1 VTRTPTP
8 KPEKRPPRPK
18 PEGEPRRARAPQP
31 VLPREW
37 TLLVLLSVVLFV
49 TRTYAAKVVGFGD
62 SEALYACYALHPAA
76 AYLDHPG
83 LVGDVARALGHGSA
97 PRPET
102 AHVFTSVIG
111 ALVPGLVAATTRIAG
126 ASLRA
131 AAATGLVALTVP
143 MLAVGLFALTPDLL
157 LAPLWLL
164 AIALGVFATREG
176 KTTAGDVAWLFF
188 GVVAGLATWAK
199 ASGSLLFLVAIVHH
213 AKKEHRR
220 PYAFYGAIAGLV
232 VASPLVLFEARSGFA
247 MLRHRLFETQV
258 GLPPLVK
265 GLGSLT
271 VGQLLYLSPVFA
283 ALAFLGLREAYRKR
297 SADDATTRF
306 LALATL
312 MPAVL
317 LGIFSLASRQ
327 AEPHWMAPAWL
338 CVPIL
343 FAHLERS
350 HGLEEGAMGDG
361 RTGYRPS
368 PKLVSAGIAIAT
380 LFSVAVHAWVLS
392 PRFLALAP
400 SSYEPRYDIAN
411 ELYGWPRALEAV
423 RETAG
428 PDDVVVGPHWIVCA
442 QLHAGLPRTIR
453 VGCNTPIRDDFD
465 GWLPRATWKSAP
477 RVIFVSDN
485 RFDVT
490 PESVLP
496 GYAHV
501 QERRVGIYRGGRPVR
516 WFTISTMEYAAHAD
530 AR

>member
-1 VTRTPTP
+1 
-8 KPEKRPPRPK
+8 
-18 PEGEPRRARAPQP
+18 
-31 VLPREW
+31 
-37 TLLVLLSVVLFV
+37 
-49 TRTYAAKVVGFGD
+49 
-62 SEALYACYALHPAA
+62 
-76 AYLDHPG
+76 
-83 LVGDVARALGHGSA
+83 
-97 PRPET
+97 
-102 AHVFTSVIG
+102 
-111 ALVPGLVAATTRIAG
+111 
-126 ASLRA
+126 
-131 AAATGLVALTVP
+131 

-232 VASPLVLFEARSGFA
+232 VTSPLVLFEARSGFA

-283 ALAFLGLREAYRKR
+283 ALAFLGLREAYRRR
-297 SADDATTRF
+297 SDGDATTRF

-312 MPAVL
+312 LPAVL
-317 LGIFSLASRQ
+317 LGVFSLASRQ

-343 FAHLERS
+343 FAHLERT
-350 HGLEEGAMGDG
+350 HGLGGDG
-361 RTGYRPS
+361 TTAGPSGTSALPAVYRPS
-368 PKLVSAGIAIAT
+368 PKLVSAGISIAA
-380 LFSVAVHAWVLS
+380 LFTVAVHAWVLS

-428 PDDVVVGPHWIVCA
+428 ADDIVVGPHWIVCA
-442 QLHAGLPRTIR
+442 QLHAGLPRSIR

-490 PESVLP
+490 PEAALP
-496 GYAHV
+496 GYARV

-516 WFTISTMEYAAHAD
+516 WFTVSTMEYAAHANS
-530 AR
+530 R